1 MSAYRE
7 TEDRLGAEEREGEAV
22 RKLGLWRAR
31 LLNRGLTVFAILAFG
46 PGALGYW
53 LTQELQFRTNDGI
66 AFVRISVLGG
76 AAFWLASLMLGRL
89 VVRSYILARTDAVVA
104 RLAADYEI
112 PVERLAEIAR
122 LVRGL

>member
-22 RKLGLWRAR
+22 RMLGRWRAR
-31 LLNRGLTVFAILAFG
+31 VLARLLTAFAMLAFG
-46 PGALGYW
+46 PGVLGYW
-53 LTQELQFRTNDGI
+53 LVQELQLRTNDGI
-66 AFVRISVLGG
+66 AFVRISILGG
-76 AAFWLASLMLGRL
+76 AAAWVVTLLVGRL
-89 VVRSYILARTDAVVA
+89 VALRYINARTRAVVA

-122 LVRGL
+122 MLRGL